1 MNTTKS
7 PYFFIPTLV
16 SILLLTSWAYA
27 SKPQTLSAPKSD
39 VQEWALYF
47 DPQGEQAFVLKQR
60 RIHNKLEYFLS
71 FKRGKQTYSS
81 TLITQ
86 KQFDQYKKAIDKNFR
101 TSKRKSRQLASLTD
115 SCHRQVGY
123 QSPHQESYVP
133 ICWLH
138 LSSTSQKNIRQI
150 ISNMNKKL
158 YGVAGHDLI

>member
-1 MNTTKS
+1 MNITKS

-16 SILLLTSWAYA
+16 SILLLSSWAYA
-27 SKPQTLSAPKSD
+27 SKPQKLSSPKSAA
-39 VQEWALYF
+39 QEWALYF

-60 RIHNKLEYFLS
+60 RIQNKPEYFLA

-81 TLITQ
+81 TLITK
-86 KQFDQYKKAIDKNFR
+86 KQFDQYKKVIDKNFR

-123 QSPHQESYVP
+123 QTPYQDNYVP
-133 ICWLH
+133 TCWSH
-138 LSSTSQKNIRQI
+138 LPAASQKNIRQI